1 MPATNP
7 YYQDQFTG
15 QPGQSAKAEQ
25 VNSELQGV
33 QSGFDGVNIDILR
46 ALKCPAGE
54 SPIDLPDA
62 ATRAGLWLRFD
73 IDGNPEVVTTPLN
86 VRGNWVGNTTYGVGD
101 AYNSTPNGSL
111 YYVKT
116 AYTSGATFGA
126 TDLANTSIIVNLT
139 GLFFTTPVVMVG
151 PASATC
157 AAGKNYGC
165 DTAGGA
171 LTFTLPTAALGD
183 SPVSFTYLAGASST
197 VTINA
202 AAGQFINGTSQTQL
216 IMNIT
221 GFSTS
226 LQYWGASYGWR
237 VRTMG

>member
-33 QSGFDGVNIDILR
+33 QSGFDGVNVDILR
-46 ALKCPAGE
+46 ALKVAVGE
-54 SPIDLPDA
+54 TLNDLPNA
-62 ATRAGLWLRFD
+62 AARAGLWLRFD
-73 IDGNPEVVTTPLN
+73 ANGQPEVVTTPLN
-86 VRGNWVGNTTYGVGD
+86 VRGNWLASTAYAVGD

-126 TDLANTSIIVNLT
+126 TDLANTVIIVNLT
-139 GLFFTTPVVMVG
+139 GLFFTTPVVVVG
-151 PASATC
+151 PATTTC

-165 DTAGGA
+165 NSAGGN
-171 LTFTLPTAALGD
+171 LTFNLPTSALGD
-183 SPVSFTYLAGASST
+183 SPISFTYLSGSAST

-216 IMNIT
+216 VMNLT

>member
-33 QSGFDGVNIDILR
+33 QSGFDGVNVDIVR
-46 ALKCPAGE
+46 ALKAPSGE
-54 SPIDLPDA
+54 TLADMPNA
-62 ATRAGLWLRFD
+62 AARAGLWLRFD
-73 IDGNPEVVTTPLN
+73 TNGNPEVVTTPLN
-86 VRGNWVGNTTYGVGD
+86 VRGNWVANTAYGVGD
-101 AYNSTPNGSL
+101 AYNSTPNGTL
-111 YYVKT
+111 YYVNT

-126 TDLANTSIIVNLT
+126 TDLANTSIMVNLT
-139 GLFFTTPVVMVG
+139 GLFFTTPVVVTG
-151 PASATC
+151 PATTVC

-165 DTAGGA
+165 NSIGGA

-183 SPVSFTYLAGASST
+183 SPVSFTYLGGAAST

-202 AAGQFINGTSQTQL
+202 AAGQFINGVSQTSL
-216 IMNIT
+216 VMDIT